1 MSRKAVKGTTEN
13 LNILRDK
20 IDYIGFELEKVPEFL
35 KEFEPLN
42 YRVPKVYDE
51 TTYKVYKYV
60 KVRNIE
66 ILITPKDRL
75 DELSERYKL
84 ASPLFTYMKPETNE
98 DIEKYAY
105 FLKMINQTRI
115 SDIENIEKE
124 QKEFEKEIPFDVK
137 FSNNFKWQIF
147 YSDYADKYF
156 MLASTNETDNSPM
169 FYLLKRKIEENK
181 SRSKKEGT
189 IFIPISNEEYSEVI
203 LKKSEIEDLENYLW
217 YFTKNWPSIYEV
229 TDQDG
234 NIFLQIVGD
243 TIIYDKM
250 TSQYRIVL
258 KDKKDAMKKY
268 KLIKAL
274 FILAYDLPNE
284 YKFQVKISEDG
295 GIDFYYKDTKI
306 EYDTLA
312 EFLKNEAITK
322 IKENDSMKNATK
334 EIKADIK
341 DLQKQEEEKKQEYLR
356 KEREI
361 VTFLEC
367 KKTFVGRIKY
377 FFKGK
382 KSKKGQEDNEHS
394 ANKERLKEILNQDKE
409 NSTHYKEEEL
419 ETRNYTVE
427 DIIKIGKE
435 LEDNRKENK
444 NAKLDL
450 KALQNR
456 VENLERKI
464 KNATEYLNEIDEH
477 KKSIFEFWKYANKDE
492 AKMLAE
498 GEEKEEN
505 VNKQT
510 LKKTFDYEE
519 DIESLA
525 SKIDIQQ
532 REKLTH
538 QEQDALFA
546 SNFVLDGINI
556 VSKTKLLK
564 SDENK
569 LENLLE
575 ELKNDYKKDIDKI
588 EEKDFDIFG
597 NVSEDKTK
605 IKTLKNNKHRESEKD
620 KYKVLNVN
628 LNTEMDTFIEKLK
641 ELRRILIEESEK
653 IEVPYDISLYK
664 ASNEKMDPEGFDK
677 FSINPFET
685 LNNLEKI
692 ASSKETYLY
701 KINIPENTK
710 LVFYSNITF
719 FENNNQTLPLG
730 MDISQEGLIN
740 MDLYDLELKDK
751 DEFNIN
757 IAKDEFNCFVK
768 KVKVYEYNLTPKRIK
783 KI

>member
-1 MSRKAVKGTTEN
+1 MPRKVVKGNTEN
-13 LNILRDK
+13 LNMLREK
-20 IDYIGFELEKVPEFL
+20 VDYIGFELEKVPEFL

-51 TTYKVYKYV
+51 TTYKVYKYINV
-60 KVRNIE
+60 KDIE

-75 DELSERYKL
+75 DDLTERYKL

-105 FLKMINQTRI
+105 FLKMINQTRMN
-115 SDIENIEKE
+115 DIENIEKE
-124 QKEFEKEIPFDVK
+124 QKEFQKEIPFDVK
-137 FSNNFKWQIF
+137 FANNFKWQIF
-147 YSDYADKYF
+147 YSDYANKYF

-169 FYLLKRKIEENK
+169 FYLLKRKIAENK
-181 SRSKKEGT
+181 SRSKKEEK
-189 IFIPISNEEYSEVI
+189 IFIPISNEEYSEAI
-203 LKKSEIEDLENYLW
+203 LKKSEIDDLENYLW
-217 YFTKNWPSIYEV
+217 YFTKNWASIYEV
-229 TDQDG
+229 TDQEG
-234 NIFLQIVGD
+234 QIFLQIVGE
-243 TIIYDKM
+243 TVIYDKI
-250 TSQYRIVL
+250 TSKYRIVL
-258 KDKKDAMKKY
+258 KDKKEAIKKY

-274 FILAYDLPNE
+274 FILAYDLQNE
-284 YKFQVKISEDG
+284 YNFKIKISEDG
-295 GIDFYYKDTKI
+295 GIDFFYKDKKI
-306 EYDTLA
+306 EYDSLL
-312 EFLKNEAITK
+312 EFLKEEAIAK
-322 IKENDSMKNATK
+322 IKENDNIKNDTK
-334 EIKADIK
+334 EVKADIK
-341 DLQKQEEEKKQEYLR
+341 DLQKKEEEQKQEYLR

-382 KSKKGQEDNEHS
+382 KSKKIENIEHS
-394 ANKERLKEILNQDKE
+394 ANKERLKEILEQDKE
-409 NSTHYKEEEL
+409 VNTHYNDEEM
-419 ETRNYTVE
+419 ETKKYTVE

-444 NAKLDL
+444 NLKLDL
-450 KALQNR
+450 KSLQNK
-456 VENLERKI
+456 VENLEKKI
-464 KNATEYLNEIDEH
+464 KNATEFLEEIDKH

-492 AKMLAE
+492 SKMLQE
-498 GEEKEEN
+498 GETQEE
-505 VNKQT
+505 VNGKNM

-525 SKIDIQQ
+525 NKIDTQQ

-538 QEQDALFA
+538 KAQDALFA

-564 SDENK
+564 SDEEK
-569 LENLLE
+569 LSNLLE
-575 ELKNDYKKDIDKI
+575 ALKADYRKDIDKI

-605 IKTLKNNKHRESEKD
+605 IKTLKNNKHRETEKD

-628 LNTEMDTFIEKLK
+628 LNTELDAFTEKLK
-641 ELRRILIEESEK
+641 ELRKILIDESDK
-653 IEVPYDISLYK
+653 IEVPYDIALYK
-664 ASNEKMDPEGFDK
+664 ASNDKLAPEGFDK
-677 FSINPFET
+677 FSINPFEA

-692 ASSKETYLY
+692 ATSKETYLY
-701 KINIPENTK
+701 KINVPENTK

-740 MDLYDLELKDK
+740 MDLYNLELKDK
-751 DEFNIN
+751 CEFNIN
-757 IAKDEFNCFVK
+757 IFKDEFKNFVK
-768 KVKVYEYNLTPKRIK
+768 KVKVYEYNLKANVT
-783 KI
+783 

>member
-1 MSRKAVKGTTEN
+1 MPKKTVKGTTEN

-20 IDYIGFELEKVPEFL
+20 INYIGFELEKVPEFL

-60 KVRNIE
+60 KVKDIE

-105 FLKMINQTRI
+105 FLKMINQTKI

-137 FSNNFKWQIF
+137 FSKNFKWQIF

-189 IFIPISNEEYSEVI
+189 IFIPISNEEYSEAI

-217 YFTKNWPSIYEV
+217 YFTKNWPSIYEI
-229 TDQDG
+229 TNQDG
-234 NIFLQIVGD
+234 ETFLQIVGQNV
-243 TIIYDKM
+243 IYDKM

-258 KDKKDAMKKY
+258 KDKKEAIKKY

-274 FILAYDLPNE
+274 FILAYELQNE

-295 GIDFYYKDTKI
+295 GIDFYYQNEKI
-306 EYDTLA
+306 EYATLA
-312 EFLKNEAITK
+312 DFLKSEAITK
-322 IKENDSMKNATK
+322 IKENDEIKNDTK

-341 DLQKQEEEKKQEYLR
+341 DLQKQEEEKKQEYFR
-356 KEREI
+356 KEKEI

-382 KSKKGQEDNEHS
+382 KNKNKQEDTEHS
-394 ANKERLKEILNQDKE
+394 ANKDRLKEILNQDKE
-409 NSTHYKEEEL
+409 NSTHYKDEEIES
-419 ETRNYTVE
+419 RNYTVE
-427 DIIKIGKE
+427 DLIKIGKE
-435 LEDNRKENK
+435 LDDNRKENK
-444 NAKLDL
+444 NSKLDL
-450 KALQNR
+450 KALQNT
-456 VENLERKI
+456 VENLKKKI
-464 KNATEYLNEIDEH
+464 KNATEYLNEIDAH
-477 KKSIFEFWKYANKDE
+477 KKSIFEFWKYSNKDE
-492 AKMLAE
+492 SKMLAE
-498 GEEKEEN
+498 GEEQEQVIN
-505 VNKQT
+505 RQT

-519 DIESLA
+519 DIENLA
-525 SKIDIQQ
+525 SKIDTQQ

-569 LENLLE
+569 LASLLENL
-575 ELKNDYKKDIDKI
+575 KDDYRKDIDKI

-605 IKTLKNNKHRESEKD
+605 IKTLKNNKHREAEKD
-620 KYKVLNVN
+620 KYKVLNIN
-628 LNTEMDTFIEKLK
+628 LNTEMDAFIEKLK
-641 ELRRILIEESEK
+641 ELREILIDESEK

-664 ASNEKMDPEGFDK
+664 ASNEKIDPEGFDK

-701 KINIPENTK
+701 KINVPENTK

-740 MDLYDLELKDK
+740 MDVYELELKERE
-751 DEFNIN
+751 EFNIN
-757 IAKDEFNCFVK
+757 IFKDEFNNFVK
-768 KVKVYEYNLTPKRIK
+768 KVKVYEYDLK
-783 KI
+783 KKP

>member
-1 MSRKAVKGTTEN
+1 MSRKVVKGTTEN

-60 KVRNIE
+60 KVRDIE

-234 NIFLQIVGD
+234 NTFLQIVGD

-641 ELRRILIEESEK
+641 ELRKILIDESEK

-740 MDLYDLELKDK
+740 MDLYDLELKEK

>member
-1 MSRKAVKGTTEN
+1 MPRKVVKGTTEN

-20 IDYIGFELEKVPEFL
+20 INYIGFELEKVPEFL

-60 KVRNIE
+60 KIKDIE

-75 DELSERYKL
+75 DDLSERYKL

-181 SRSKKEGT
+181 SRRKKEGT
-189 IFIPISNEEYSEVI
+189 IFIPISNEEYSEAI

-229 TDQDG
+229 TDQEG
-234 NIFLQIVGD
+234 NTFLQIVGD

-295 GIDFYYKDTKI
+295 GIDFYYKDEKI
-306 EYDTLA
+306 EYDSLA
-312 EFLKNEAITK
+312 EFLKKESINK
-322 IKENDSMKNATK
+322 IKENDKVKNDTK

-341 DLQKQEEEKKQEYLR
+341 DLQKQEEEKYQEYLN

-382 KSKKGQEDNEHS
+382 KSKKGQEVSEHS
-394 ANKERLKEILNQDKE
+394 ANKDRMKEILNQDKE
-409 NSTHYKEEEL
+409 TSTHYKEEEI
-419 ETRNYTVE
+419 ESRNYTVE

-444 NAKLDL
+444 NSKLDL
-450 KALQNR
+450 KALQNK
-456 VENLERKI
+456 VENLDKKI

-492 AKMLAE
+492 SKMLVE
-498 GEEKEEN
+498 GEEQEEVSN
-505 VNKQT
+505 RQT

-525 SKIDIQQ
+525 SKIDNQQ

-569 LENLLE
+569 LESLLS
-575 ELKNDYKKDIDKI
+575 ELKDDYKKDIDKI

-597 NVSEDKTK
+597 NVSEDRTK

-641 ELRRILIEESEK
+641 ELRKILIDESEK

-664 ASNEKMDPEGFDK
+664 ASNEKIEPEGFDK
-677 FSINPFET
+677 FSINSFET

-692 ASSKETYLY
+692 STSKETYLY
-701 KINIPENTK
+701 KINVPEGTK

-740 MDLYDLELKDK
+740 MDLYSLELKNK

-757 IAKDEFNCFVK
+757 IAKDEFNSFVK
-768 KVKVYEYNLTPKRIK
+768 KVKVYEYDIK
-783 KI
+783 QKQ

>member
-1 MSRKAVKGTTEN
+1 MPRKVVKGTTEN

-20 IDYIGFELEKVPEFL
+20 INYIGFELEKVPEFL

-60 KVRNIE
+60 KIKDIE

-75 DELSERYKL
+75 DDLSERYKL

-181 SRSKKEGT
+181 SRRKKEGT
-189 IFIPISNEEYSEVI
+189 IFIPISNEEYSEAI

-229 TDQDG
+229 TDQEG
-234 NIFLQIVGD
+234 NTFLQIVGD

-295 GIDFYYKDTKI
+295 GIDFYYKDEKI
-306 EYDTLA
+306 EYDSLA
-312 EFLKNEAITK
+312 EFLKKESINK
-322 IKENDSMKNATK
+322 IKENDKVKNDTK

-341 DLQKQEEEKKQEYLR
+341 DLQKQEEEKYQEYLN

-382 KSKKGQEDNEHS
+382 KSKKGQEVSEHS
-394 ANKERLKEILNQDKE
+394 ANKDRMKEILNQDKE
-409 NSTHYKEEEL
+409 TSTHYKEEEI
-419 ETRNYTVE
+419 ESRNYTVE

-444 NAKLDL
+444 NSKLDL
-450 KALQNR
+450 KALQNK
-456 VENLERKI
+456 VENLDKKI

-492 AKMLAE
+492 SKMLVE
-498 GEEKEEN
+498 GEEQEEVSN
-505 VNKQT
+505 RQT

-525 SKIDIQQ
+525 SKIDNQQ

-569 LENLLE
+569 LESLLS
-575 ELKNDYKKDIDKI
+575 ELKDDYKKDIDKI

-597 NVSEDKTK
+597 NVSEDRTK

-641 ELRRILIEESEK
+641 ELRKILIDESEK

-664 ASNEKMDPEGFDK
+664 ASNEKIEPEGFDK

-692 ASSKETYLY
+692 STSKETYLY
-701 KINIPENTK
+701 KINVPEGTK

-740 MDLYDLELKDK
+740 MDLYSLELKNK

-757 IAKDEFNCFVK
+757 IAKDEFNSFVK
-768 KVKVYEYNLTPKRIK
+768 KVKVYEYDIK
-783 KI
+783 QKQ